1 MRRLV
6 LLVVLGLATLFA
18 GFAATTAMM
27 GAGALGTF
35 WFRADPG
42 SLNAFQAGVQR
53 YVAPGLWTSI
63 VVPVLR
69 QPAWLVAGS
78 AAALFVAVYLVLGST
93 WRRR

>member
-1 MRRLV
+1 MRRL
-6 LLVVLGLATLFA
+6 LLLLVLGLATLFI
-18 GFAATTAMM
+18 GFAVATAMM

-53 YVAPGLWTSI
+53 YVAPGLWTGI

-69 QPAWLVAGS
+69 QPAWLVAGT
-78 AAALFVAVYLVLGST
+78 AAALFIAIYMALGSA

>member
-6 LLVVLGLATLFA
+6 LLLLLGLATLFI
-18 GFAATTAMM
+18 GFATATAMM
-27 GAGALGTF
+27 GAGALGAF

-53 YVAPGLWTSI
+53 YVAPGLWTGI

-69 QPAWLVAGS
+69 QPAWLVGAA
-78 AAALFVAVYLVLGST
+78 AAALFIAAYMAIGFA